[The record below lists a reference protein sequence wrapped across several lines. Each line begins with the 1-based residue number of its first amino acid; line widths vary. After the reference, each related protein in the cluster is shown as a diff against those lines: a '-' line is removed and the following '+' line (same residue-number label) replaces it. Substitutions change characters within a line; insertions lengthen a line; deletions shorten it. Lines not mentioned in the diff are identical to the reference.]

1 MSDEIG
7 QEFDRVLR
15 TALMGLGQLG
25 ERVARRQAERE
36 RAQAGRV
43 QQQQQEARQLM
54 QEQERARERFGRN
67 QERQLRDADRVWLDE
82 RDAARMV
89 YRPFTQPG
97 TFERATPEQA
107 ARAWEQARFWSEQD
121 PFARESER
129 MIREAIRTTHGQEPE
144 QILARTTTNRTASQ
158 PAANP
163 SSPAAIEVTDD
174 QVHRAVEW
182 AERDAP
188 PYYTRHNDDR
198 LLGADGTL
206 DLATATQLVTDHQE
220 WTRTGMLSHETTVRE
235 WARHLGRADLDPP
248 AGQHPSEAQLR
259 ELEQAWA
266 TTPAPVVQLSV
277 NEARTVAAEHA
288 PPYYRRHVDERLHGS
303 DARAELLA
311 DMTALRDQGA
321 IPLRSRQEEWARWSG
336 ENLEGVDEAER
347 TARLEEA
354 WAAGVD
360 ERGALELEQLRQ
372 ASSTQ
377 EISGVSDVTAT
388 MDEQLRAAY
397 AQHLDP
403 EVAREIS
410 QEDLARSWQAASIP
424 ATSTPGDQAAAE
436 QLRRQFVARFG
447 TDPGQWASEQ
457 QNAVPGRGR
466 DWLLVDVL
474 ADQAAEYG
482 DRIDAANARAAART
496 GEADATHIDPEI
508 AARGEHPSDV
518 ERRTAYA
525 EEATAELWH
534 NDEQRAQQE
543 GAQGEDV
550 AYDRADESD
559 LRAEGVTPDA
569 REAVVDSSHGFSAPT
584 STMVAKAGRTPKNRK
599 ARKTTTTRG
608 PEQIADRS
616 RGR

>member
-1 MSDEIG
+1 M
-7 QEFDRVLR
+7 
-15 TALMGLGQLG
+15 T
-25 ERVARRQAERE
+25 
-36 RAQAGRV
+36 
-43 QQQQQEARQLM
+43 
-54 QEQERARERFGRN
+54 
-67 QERQLRDADRVWLDE
+67 DE
-82 RDAARMV
+82 R
-89 YRPFTQPG
+89 
-97 TFERATPEQA
+97 
-107 ARAWEQARFWSEQD
+107 
-121 PFARESER
+121 
-129 MIREAIRTTHGQEPE
+129 
-144 QILARTTTNRTASQ
+144 
-158 PAANP
+158 
-163 SSPAAIEVTDD
+163 
-174 QVHRAVEW
+174 VHRAMEW

-188 PYYTRHNDDR
+188 LYYTRHVDDR
-198 LLGADGTL
+198 LLAADGTL
-206 DLATATQLVTDHQE
+206 NLAVAGQLVNDHDE
-220 WTRTGMLSHETTVRE
+220 WTRTGKLSHETAVRE
-235 WARHLGRADLDPP
+235 WARHLGRAELDPP
-248 AGQHPSEAQLR
+248 AGEHPTAAQLR
-259 ELEQAWA
+259 ELEKAWKIKA
-266 TTPAPVVQLSV
+266 APVAKL
-277 NEARTVAAEHA
+277 TVGKAQEFAAEHA
-288 PPYYRRHVDERLHGS
+288 PTYYRRHVDERLHGS
-303 DARAELLA
+303 DAGAELLT
-311 DMTALRDQGA
+311 DMAALRDKGA

-336 ENLEGVDEAER
+336 ENLAGLDDAER

-377 EISGVSDVTAT
+377 EISGVSERTAT

-410 QEDLARSWQAASIP
+410 QEDLARSWQAASVP

-457 QNAVPGRGR
+457 QNAAPGRGR

-482 DRIDAANARAAART
+482 DRIDAANARAAARA
-496 GEADATHIDPEI
+496 GEADATHTDPEI
-508 AARGEHPSDV
+508 AARGEHRSDV

-534 NDEQRAQQE
+534 NDEQRAQEE
-543 GAQGEDV
+543 GAQDEDV

-584 STMVAKAGRTPKNRK
+584 ATMVAKAGRTPKNRK
-599 ARKTTTTRG
+599 ARKTATARTAERS
-608 PEQIADRS
+608 ADRS